1 MSLYSQN
8 VSNNPLSLDGLIVG
22 NFDEIYVDGQPVV
35 PTDTSG
41 LVPYVGAT
49 TAVNLNN
56 KKITT
61 TYTAVNAEDL
71 TNKDFTDNTYLPRAG
86 FTVTGGGFV
95 FSGSSI
101 VNLHSTTNI
110 VASTASPTF
119 SLGLN
124 ASNNVVKFIG
134 GSGDALLAGGTI
146 SVPQQFTGYNQFLNA
161 LTISTLNFV
170 APLSAGTPS
179 YILGVNS
186 SGTLVSTTAGDA
198 VLSAGTLFSPQTF
211 TGVNAFTSRI
221 ITAGIYN
228 SNSILQTGALEFVGA
243 GLNTGTA
250 IAFLG
255 VNNAGTVVKTT
266 STGTPSS
273 LDMTQSTS
281 NVEYYPVFVTL
292 PTTSIQTV
300 YNMSGLAFNPSTTIL
315 TTTKLKI
322 TNVPVGTTQY
332 ILAVDSTGNVIRGTV
347 TAGDVFLAATQ
358 TFTGSNTFSGIG
370 STTFNNDVILFKSFV
385 LTLPAGE
392 QFRVRDSG
400 GGNQLQVTNSGVT
413 ATLLTLTGNTLNMS
427 ATSPNFILSGDSL
440 AITASAT
447 TSKSIIM
454 SVAGTGLTL
463 DQFGASLSS
472 ASKILTC
479 SIIQPHTGNDILF
492 NSALNITSVGANL
505 INRATT
511 AHFFSVNSVDNF
523 SVSADG
529 LWMPVSGTKSFY
541 ITDTYPNISTGTYS
555 RYFGTGSTIFQ
566 DFYNQFQ
573 WRRSPNT
580 NGSAVTTLMSLD
592 SNGLTLNDAVGIGQP
607 QLVFA
612 GSGVPTI
619 RMNGGGMNWYMSN
632 TTHMGYFDA
641 GGYGNG
647 GNING
652 SGWRINGFD
661 GLTLKSNRGV
671 YLESGGG
678 GANPTINAKVSHY
691 GTGLYKWGDNGWFS
705 YGGAFVVS
713 YDPVGNVATGIGMG
727 VSFENNWCY
736 FDMVKPGNYWAQG
749 IFETGNANW
758 YVNRSLA
765 AYITGGGWT
774 NVSDARCKHDIH
786 DLSTKKSLQRIL
798 KCKPKYYKRIMEE
811 PTGENPIPNKQEDI
825 DRVHI
830 GLLAQEVQEF
840 NPYCVST
847 WHDKDE
853 AKENEKLGIQYN
865 DFVIHLIGA
874 VQEQQKQIDRQAE
887 HIKAQEEKLLKQE
900 DTINTLLA
908 HLTKLTEQVN
918 QITVKL
924 L

>member
-1 MSLYSQN
+1 MSLYSQQI
-8 VSNNPLSLDGLIVG
+8 SNNPLTLDGLITG
-22 NFDEIYVDGQPVV
+22 NFDLLYVDGALYV
-35 PTDTSG
+35 PTNTAG
-41 LVPYVGAT
+41 FVPYTNAT
-49 TAVNLNN
+49 TSVNLNSQ
-56 KKITT
+56 KITT

-71 TNKDFTDNTYLPRAG
+71 TNKDFTDNTYLQRAG

-101 VNLHSTTNI
+101 INLHSTTNI
-110 VASTASPTF
+110 VATTATPTF

-146 SVPQQFTGYNQFLNA
+146 SVPQQFTGYNQFINA
-161 LTISTLNFV
+161 LLISTLNFV
-170 APLSAGTPS
+170 APLSVGTPS

-186 SGTLVSTTAGDA
+186 SGTLVATTAGNA
-198 VLSAGTLFSPQTF
+198 VLSATQTF
-211 TGVNAFTSRI
+211 TGVNSFTSLI
-221 ITAGIYN
+221 NTASINN

-243 GLNTGTA
+243 GLNSGTA

-273 LDMTQSTS
+273 LNVTQSTS

-292 PTTSIQTV
+292 STSGIQTV

-332 ILAVDSTGNVIRGTV
+332 ILAVDATGNVIQGTV
-347 TAGDVFLAATQ
+347 TAGDVFLANTQ

-370 STTFNNDVILFKSFV
+370 STTFNNDVILYKSFV
-385 LTLPAGE
+385 LTLPATE
-392 QFRVRDSG
+392 QFRVRNSVG
-400 GGNQLQVTNSGVT
+400 VNQLDVTNSGVT
-413 ATLLTLTGNTLNMS
+413 ATLLTITGNTLNMS

-447 TSKSIIM
+447 TSKSIVI
-454 SVAGTGLTL
+454 SVAGTGLTI
-463 DQFGASLSS
+463 DQYGASLSS
-472 ASKILTC
+472 ATKKLTC
-479 SIIQPHTGNDILF
+479 NYIQALNGTGLELF
-492 NSALNITSVGANL
+492 NPTDHINIQSSTYTFYSAPQ
-505 INRATT
+505 
-511 AHFFSVNSVDNF
+511 AHFFYNSGANNF

-529 LWMPVSGTKSFY
+529 LWMPVSGSKSFY
-541 ITDTYPNISTGTYS
+541 ITDTYPNVGSGTYS
-555 RYFGTGSTIFQ
+555 RYFGWNGIIYQ
-566 DFYNQFQ
+566 DYYNQFQ
-573 WRRSPNT
+573 WRRSPNID
-580 NGSAVTTLMSLD
+580 GSAVTTLMSLD
-592 SNGLTLNDAVGIGQP
+592 SNGLTLNNAVGINQP

-619 RMNGGGMNWYMSN
+619 RMNGGGMNWFMNN
-632 TTHMGYFDA
+632 TTNMGYFDA

-652 SGWRINGFD
+652 LGWRITAND
-661 GLTLKSNRGV
+661 GLTLRSERGV
-671 YLESGGG
+671 YLECALTAG
-678 GANPTINAKVSHY
+678 NPTINARVPHY
-691 GTGLYKWGDNGWFS
+691 GNGLYKWGDNGWFS

-713 YDPVGNVATGIGMG
+713 YDPVGNVVTGIGMG
-727 VSFENNWCY
+727 VSFDNNWCY
-736 FDMVKPGNYWAQG
+736 FDMVKPGNFWAQG

-758 YVNRSLA
+758 YVNRTLA
-765 AYITGGGWT
+765 AYITTAGWT
-774 NVSDARCKHDIH
+774 NVSDERCKHDIH
-786 DLSTKKSLQRIL
+786 DLSTTKSLERIL

-811 PTGENPIPNKQEDI
+811 PTGKNPIPHKQEDI

-830 GLLAQEVQEF
+830 GLLAQEVQGF
-840 NPYCVST
+840 NPHCVST

-853 AKENEKLGIQYN
+853 SKENEKLGIQYN

-874 VQEQQKQIDRQAE
+874 VQEQQKTIKKLEDAVAESGLRIDTQ
-887 HIKAQEEKLLKQE
+887 QQ
-900 DTINTLLA
+900 TIETLTGHLA
-908 HLTKLTEQVN
+908 KLTEQVN
-918 QITVKL
+918 L
-924 L
+924 LTKILSPV